1 MSVIDADKMLAE
13 RRMVEAVLFAAT
25 KPLALADI
33 AARLPAGIDIA
44 AHVEA
49 LTAHYLNR
57 GVNIVKVADKWQMR
71 TPPDLGF
78 LLRDEVEESRKLS
91 RAAIETL
98 AIIAYH
104 QPVTRAEI
112 EELRGVSLS
121 KGTLDVLMEAGW
133 IRPRGRK
140 QVPGR
145 PVLYATSDE
154 FLVHFGLEKITD
166 LPGLEELKAAGLLE
180 PLDSALEGLLGKMV
194 RLDGHD
200 SHADDDDMQKADNA
214 EDDDEAMP
222 PQ

>member
-25 KPLALADI
+25 RPMALADI
-33 AARLPAGIDIA
+33 AARLPAEVDVA

-49 LTAHYLNR
+49 LAAHYRDR
-57 GVNIVKVADKWQMR
+57 GVNVVKVADKWQMR

-133 IRPRGRK
+133 VRPRGRK

-154 FLVHFGLEKITD
+154 FLVHFGLEKIAD
-166 LPGLEELKAAGLLE
+166 LPGLEDLKAAGLLE
-180 PLDSALEGLLGKMV
+180 PLDSALEGLMGKMV
-194 RLDGHD
+194 RLEGRDEDASGDPAPEPADG
-200 SHADDDDMQKADNA
+200 DDGDT
-214 EDDDEAMP
+214 P
-222 PQ
+222 PL